1 MSVPNA
7 DELVRD
13 RIKFKF
19 HCAEQHLN
27 KLVNFQ
33 QTENINT
40 TTESRVRWEA
50 ETECLLNQLMGTR
63 DALLV
68 RINEKLHLGISSK
81 NVNSG
86 TVNQALN
93 LLNRGDLLDD
103 LNKLAC
109 SEGSWFWNLNELRN
123 IGTHRTVLNI
133 RVDMAYEPHRI
144 TFIIKP
150 DRVTDT
156 EVVPYLADSIK
167 RMKDLIETIIAK
179 DPLLRDP
186 RLS

>member
-1 MSVPNA
+1 
-7 DELVRD
+7 
-13 RIKFKF
+13 
-19 HCAEQHLN
+19 
-27 KLVNFQ
+27 
-33 QTENINT
+33 
-40 TTESRVRWEA
+40 
-50 ETECLLNQLMGTR
+50 MGTR
-63 DALLV
+63 DALFV
-68 RINEKLHLGISSK
+68 HINEKLRLGISSN
-81 NVNSG
+81 NVNSE

-93 LLNRGDLLDD
+93 LMKRGDLLDD

-123 IGTHRTVLNI
+123 IGTHRTLLNI

-167 RMKDLIETIIAK
+167 RMKDLIASIMIK
-179 DPLLRDP
+179 DPILRDP
-186 RLS
+186 HLPKI